1 MNRFMQSQ
9 VNNALLALETL
20 DKSIE
25 MSALKD
31 DGVVSKEEKRQ
42 IKQIRKAIEKFKHSM
57 DKIK

>member
-42 IKQIRKAIEKFKHSM
+42 IKQIRKAIEKLKHSM

>member
-9 VNNALLALETL
+9 VNNALLALKAL

-31 DGVVSKEEKRQ
+31 DGKISKEEK
-42 IKQIRKAIEKFKHSM
+42 KQIRKIRKAIQCFEKKMS
-57 DKIK
+57 KL